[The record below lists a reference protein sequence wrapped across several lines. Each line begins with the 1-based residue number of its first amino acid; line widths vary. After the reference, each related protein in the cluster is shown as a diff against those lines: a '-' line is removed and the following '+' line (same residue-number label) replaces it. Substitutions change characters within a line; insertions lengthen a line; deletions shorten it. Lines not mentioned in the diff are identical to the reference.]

1 MNNLSKQELLETI
14 KKRNEE
20 YRAGNP
26 TISDAEYDNLVE
38 QLRVIDP
45 SNEWFN
51 SIEPS
56 PVSNSRKRKLPLPM
70 KSLNKVKNIND
81 VKKWLASLGLHDDTQ
96 LVLMP
101 KFDGLS
107 LLHNEKTGEG
117 WSRGGAENEGQD
129 CSQHCVAANIMS
141 NTKYSYTFGEFIIN
155 RESWNKFFEDKVSPY
170 TSEKYKSP
178 RNTAAGFLNRDVP
191 CNEII
196 HTSFFRYGLDAM
208 SLNEF
213 NTFHQAIK
221 QLCEDY
227 NQEPLFQ
234 LVTTKDITEV
244 SLLNLFKEWSKLY
257 PIDGIVI
264 YINNLQLWETIGRNQ
279 TTGNPLYAIAY
290 KHPDFT
296 DAFETTVKDV
306 AWRASKAGA
315 LKPVVEIE
323 AVNTGDCIMESPT
336 GYNAGWIADMNIAK
350 GAKILI
356 TRSGGVIP
364 KILQTL
370 EAASQVEIEE
380 MWDNLAECPHCGQPT
395 SWNETHKE
403 LVCTNPNC
411 DGIRFA
417 KIVFFFK
424 ICGVEDM
431 GEQMFDKLYQAGFN
445 SISRILNITANDI
458 LNIEGFAEGTASI
471 ILANME
477 KIKAGI
483 DLPTLMQASDCF
495 PGIGTIKARKLI
507 DALSGEVQDNLYNVN
522 FFYDNEFIN
531 NRIETSRLE
540 TDKSFWRGFNK
551 FHQFVKENSLTIKR
565 PNVISVDTNGKCA
578 GMTVCFSGV
587 RNAELEQRIIKA
599 GGTIVSGISKK
610 TTHLIVKD
618 VNATSSKIIKAQ
630 DFGIAIISI
639 DNFMTQL

>member
-1 MNNLSKQELLETI
+1 MDKLSKQELLDKI
-14 KKRNEE
+14 KKHNEE
-20 YRAGNP
+20 YRVGNP
-26 TISDAEYDNLVE
+26 TISDFEYDSLIE
-38 QLRVIDP
+38 QLKTIDP
-45 SNEWFN
+45 NNEWFKDV
-51 SIEPS
+51 EPS

-107 LLHNEKTGEG
+107 LLHNEKTGEA

-129 CSQHCVAANIMS
+129 CTEHCIAANITS
-141 NTKYSYTFGEFIIN
+141 NTKYGYTYGEFIIDRDN
-155 RESWNKFFEDKVSPY
+155 WSKFFEGQVSPY
-170 TSEKYKSP
+170 TSERYKSP
-178 RNTAAGFLNRDVP
+178 RNTSAGFLNRDTP
-191 CNEII
+191 CKEIA
-196 HTSFFRYGLDAM
+196 HASFFRYGMDAT
-208 SLNEF
+208 SLKEF
-213 NTFHQAIK
+213 GTFDKAIR
-221 QLCEDY
+221 QLCYDY
-227 NQEPLFQ
+227 SQQPLFQ
-234 LVTTKDITEV
+234 LATTKDITES
-244 SLLNLFKEWSKLY
+244 SLLALFKEWTKLY

-296 DAFETTVKDV
+296 DAFETTVKNI

-323 AVNTGDCIMESPT
+323 AVDTGDCIMENPT
-336 GYNAGWIADMNIAK
+336 GYNAGWIADMGIAPN
-350 GAKILI
+350 AKILV

-370 EAASQVEIEE
+370 ETAPKEDIET
-380 MWDNLAECPHCGQPT
+380 MWDSLVECPHCGEVT
-395 SWNETHKE
+395 SWNESGKE
-403 LVCTNPNC
+403 LMCTNPDC

-424 ICGVEDM
+424 TCGVEDM

-445 SISRILNITANDI
+445 TISRILNMVANDI
-458 LNIEGFAEGTASI
+458 FSIDGFAEGTVNI

-477 KIKAGI
+477 KIKSGI

-507 DALSGEVQDNLYNVN
+507 DSLPGDEEENLYNVD
-522 FFYDNEFIN
+522 FIYDDEFIN
-531 NRIETSRLE
+531 NRIEASRLE
-540 TDKSFWRGFNK
+540 TDKSFWKGFNK
-551 FHQFVKENSLTIKR
+551 FHHFVNENGLTIKR

-578 GMTVCFSGV
+578 GMAVCFSGV
-587 RNAELEQRIIKA
+587 RNTELEQRIIET
-599 GGTIVSGISKK
+599 GGTIVSGVSKK

-618 VNATSSKIIKAQ
+618 VNATSSKITKAQ
-630 DFGIAIISI
+630 ELGIVIVNIDDFIA
-639 DNFMTQL
+639 QL